1 MVDVRPTRD
10 FSAKFKENIDFLDA
24 LLADLQAIPIGG
36 STKTSREPTD
46 SPPPVPPPPKE
57 ALSNGSARNTNT
69 SLGNNLSELDSLLE
83 DLNTTTHSKGKQPK
97 QQNLLPPSYCLF
109 EWMVW
114 ERYITIPNFRSL
126 II

>member
-10 FSAKFKENIDFLDA
+10 VSAKFKENIDFLDA

-57 ALSNGSARNTNT
+57 AMSNGSARNTNT

-83 DLNTTTHSKGKQPK
+83 DLNTTTYLKGKQSK
-97 QQNLLPPSYCLF
+97 QENLQVIVYSSG
-109 EWMVW
+109 MVLGTL
-114 ERYITIPNFRSL
+114 RYNTQF
-126 II
+126 

>member
-1 MVDVRPTRD
+1 MVDVKPTRD

-36 STKTSREPTD
+36 STKTSRDPTD
-46 SPPPVPPPPKE
+46 SPPPIPAPPRE

-83 DLNTTTHSKGKQPK
+83 DLNTTTLSKGKPDSTNSK
-97 QQNLLPPSYCLF
+97 THSDVVDALGTG
-109 EWMVW
+109 
-114 ERYITIPNFRSL
+114 RYNTHFASL